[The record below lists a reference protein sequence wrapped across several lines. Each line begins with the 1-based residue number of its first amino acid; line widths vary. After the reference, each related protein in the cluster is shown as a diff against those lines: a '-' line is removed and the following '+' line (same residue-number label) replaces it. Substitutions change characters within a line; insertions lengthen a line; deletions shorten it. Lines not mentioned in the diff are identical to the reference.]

1 MGSLRHTRSLPEDP
15 SSPDGMRIPRFRG
28 DGVCRLVSHPDVK
41 ASIKRNSEK
50 MREKAYP
57 HHDRPVKVGAK

>member
-1 MGSLRHTRSLPEDP
+1 MNRDKIMELARTAEDRRTAIA
-15 SSPDGMRIPRFRG
+15 DKWMN
-28 DGVCRLVSHPDVK
+28 HPDVK

-57 HHDRPVKVGAK
+57 HHDLPAKVGAK